1 MGKRSVV
8 AIIGG
13 LSIAILAVALFWA
26 ASFLFEHYRQYQR
39 NEQIAQ
45 IERAEDDALKLAV
58 RSARAAVANL
68 EKIKEEKQK
77 DDPGAKPDAHDPA
90 TKIDRVTAFF
100 KSDPRYKFFK
110 YEIWAGEYQKQKV
123 WTIDY
128 YYSERGLDG
137 VFVLK
142 HVISYFRQGKIIAN
156 SDPISVDEE
165 NAKPKDEGGA
175 SRTAVGAWKDLSHS
189 TQDEVESAAA
199 EDAQYA
205 WRKLHLRQG
214 SDGQFNWFEIGM
226 KEGDAKGVFHER
238 HVLVEGPTQKAYDK
252 KFEET
257 FTAIAQKI
265 EAKDAL

>member
-1 MGKRSVV
+1 
-8 AIIGG
+8 
-13 LSIAILAVALFWA
+13 
-26 ASFLFEHYRQYQR
+26 
-39 NEQIAQ
+39 
-45 IERAEDDALKLAV
+45 
-58 RSARAAVANL
+58 
-68 EKIKEEKQK
+68 
-77 DDPGAKPDAHDPA
+77 
-90 TKIDRVTAFF
+90 
-100 KSDPRYKFFK
+100 
-110 YEIWAGEYQKQKV
+110 
-123 WTIDY
+123 
-128 YYSERGLDG
+128 

-142 HVISYFRQGKIIAN
+142 HVISYFRQGRIIAN

-175 SRTAVGAWKDLSHS
+175 SRTADGAWKDLSHS
-189 TQDEVESAAA
+189 TQEEVESAAA

-238 HVLVEGPTQKAYDK
+238 HVLIEGPTQKEYDK

-265 EAKDAL
+265 EAKDSL

>member
-1 MGKRSVV
+1 MT
-8 AIIGG
+8 II
-13 LSIAILAVALFWA
+13 
-26 ASFLFEHYRQYQR
+26 
-39 NEQIAQ
+39 
-45 IERAEDDALKLAV
+45 
-58 RSARAAVANL
+58 
-68 EKIKEEKQK
+68 
-77 DDPGAKPDAHDPA
+77 
-90 TKIDRVTAFF
+90 
-100 KSDPRYKFFK
+100 
-110 YEIWAGEYQKQKV
+110 
-123 WTIDY
+123 
-128 YYSERGLDG
+128 RGLDG

-226 KEGDAKGVFHER
+226 KEADAKGVFHER
-238 HVLVEGPTQKAYDK
+238 HVLVQGPTQKAYDK
-252 KFEET
+252 KVRGGFYSSRPEDR
-257 FTAIAQKI
+257 
-265 EAKDAL
+265 AKDSL